1 MSVREQ
7 ITERYRQNTLKR
19 IQRRVDKMQ
28 RSKQSTSKSRL
39 KQWLL
44 AADQVEQSN
53 RRILSTLL
61 VLLLLLPAAWFLHP
75 LLLEA
80 YFPQPQQKGTPQPQ
94 IAKPTPQPRTTFEVH
109 LELQQNQPET
119 MQILEKIKQ
128 RPLPIEIKP
137 VPGTSE
143 QLLLVDTTPSTHQE
157 AEQLK
162 NIYTQLF
169 GVEAKIIESTI
180 ESTDDARI

>member
-75 LLLEA
+75 QQMEKLLL
-80 YFPQPQQKGTPQPQ
+80 
-94 IAKPTPQPRTTFEVH
+94 
-109 LELQQNQPET
+109 L
-119 MQILEKIKQ
+119 
-128 RPLPIEIKP
+128 
-137 VPGTSE
+137 
-143 QLLLVDTTPSTHQE
+143 
-157 AEQLK
+157 
-162 NIYTQLF
+162 
-169 GVEAKIIESTI
+169 
-180 ESTDDARI
+180 